1 MRPVGKEN
9 AGLIK
14 ASLGRQNTNNGGIF
28 FSLISRELL
37 GSDMGQILEMKWNN
51 KTCYV
56 YVCVCVVI
64 KKIINNLQKYG
75 LFFLQQHLLECFI
88 PLILQQTITILLV
101 INFTTKLAPVLA
113 YVIAAINTRS
123 LISLPYV
130 FLSLSRSLEV

>member
-37 GSDMGQILEMKWNN
+37 GSDIGQILEMKWNN

-64 KKIINNLQKYG
+64 K
-75 LFFLQQHLLECFI
+75 
-88 PLILQQTITILLV
+88 T
-101 INFTTKLAPVLA
+101 
-113 YVIAAINTRS
+113 
-123 LISLPYV
+123 
-130 FLSLSRSLEV
+130 